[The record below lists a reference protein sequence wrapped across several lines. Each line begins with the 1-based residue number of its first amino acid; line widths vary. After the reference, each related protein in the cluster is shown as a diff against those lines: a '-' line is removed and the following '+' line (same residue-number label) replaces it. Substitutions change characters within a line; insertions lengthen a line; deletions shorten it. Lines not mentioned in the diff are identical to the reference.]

1 MADSQVKF
9 LSLYPPPPPGAVR
22 ADRGGFLV
30 QVEAMKKAY
39 AGIMLNM
46 AQESA
51 ARVLAAERRA
61 AALAAGLEAAKEDGV
76 AALLRLKAT
85 MEARVC
91 LSPPYLSARIARFG
105 WVLGE
110 SFRCFFFSDL

>member
-1 MADSQVKF
+1 
-9 LSLYPPPPPGAVR
+9 
-22 ADRGGFLV
+22 
-30 QVEAMKKAY
+30 MKKAY

-76 AALLRLKAT
+76 AALLRLKAI

-91 LSPPYLSARIARFG
+91 LSLPLSARTARFG
-105 WVLGE
+105 WVLRE
-110 SFRCFFFSDL
+110 SFRCFFGFCWCAHDTSSLDWRMRGFAF

>member
-1 MADSQVKF
+1 M
-9 LSLYPPPPPGAVR
+9 
-22 ADRGGFLV
+22 

-61 AALAAGLEAAKEDGV
+61 AALAAGLEAAKENGV
-76 AALLRLKAT
+76 AALLRLKAI

-91 LSPPYLSARIARFG
+91 LSLPLSARSARFG
-105 WVLGE
+105 WVL
-110 SFRCFFFSDL
+110 FRCFFGFSWCAYDARSLDWRMRGFAF

>member
-1 MADSQVKF
+1 M
-9 LSLYPPPPPGAVR
+9 
-22 ADRGGFLV
+22 

-61 AALAAGLEAAKEDGV
+61 AALAAGLEAAKENGV
-76 AALLRLKAT
+76 AALLRLKAIT
-85 MEARVC
+85 AARV
-91 LSPPYLSARIARFG
+91 YLSLPPSLRSNRSL
-105 WVLGE
+105 WLGA
-110 SFRCFFFSDL
+110 S

>member
-1 MADSQVKF
+1 
-9 LSLYPPPPPGAVR
+9 
-22 ADRGGFLV
+22 
-30 QVEAMKKAY
+30 MKKAY

-76 AALLRLKAT
+76 ATLLRVKAI
-85 MEARVC
+85 MEARVWLPLPLRSNRSLWLGALLIVSFFRGWGWDLLVC
-91 LSPPYLSARIARFG
+91 L
-105 WVLGE
+105 
-110 SFRCFFFSDL
+110 